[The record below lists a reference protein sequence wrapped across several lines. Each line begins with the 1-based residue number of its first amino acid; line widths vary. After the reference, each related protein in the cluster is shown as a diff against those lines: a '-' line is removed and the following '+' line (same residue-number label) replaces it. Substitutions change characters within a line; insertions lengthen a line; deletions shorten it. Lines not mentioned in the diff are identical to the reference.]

1 MAKELTH
8 RADELKQL
16 GWSQEDLYKYIELWD
31 YRQRW
36 GSINL
41 EREDRQFLRKAESL
55 LPEIS
60 KNKASVKKPLK
71 DKSYYCWI
79 RFFLNEM
86 NDFELSQNLEDGMKG
101 VWPILLEE
109 ELRIIDYYEPV
120 LGLPDTIKAKLM
132 GPIREDLIND
142 VLVNNSKSLIT
153 KEFDFQATL
162 ARAKSSGGN
171 SSWRSLR
178 DGDSERNHDYYI
190 IDKTCVFEFR
200 KIVNEKLLSFIKDNF
215 PSLAETDKSLP
226 PNDWIH

>member
-16 GWSQEDLYKYIELWD
+16 GWNQEDLYKYIELWD

-60 KNKASVKKPLK
+60 KNKVSVKKPLK
-71 DKSYYCWI
+71 EKSYYCWI
-79 RFFLNEM
+79 QFFLNEM
-86 NDFELSQNLEDGMKG
+86 NDFELNENLEDGMRG
-101 VWPILLEE
+101 VWPIFLEE
-109 ELRIIDYYEPV
+109 ELRIINYYQPV
-120 LGLPDTIKAKLM
+120 LGLPDTIKSKLI
-132 GPIREDLIND
+132 GPIREDLVKEALENYQ
-142 VLVNNSKSLIT
+142 KSTIT
-153 KEFDFQATL
+153 KEFDFKGTL
-162 ARAKSSGGN
+162 DISKASGKN

-178 DGDSERNHDYYI
+178 DGDSEKIPDYQI
-190 IDKTCVFEFR
+190 IDKTRVLEFR
-200 KIVNEKLLSFIKDNF
+200 KKVNEKLLSFIKDNF
-215 PSLAETDKSLP
+215 PSLSESDKSLP

>member
-1 MAKELTH
+1 VAKELTH

-16 GWSQEDLYKYIELWD
+16 GWSQEDLFKYIELWD

-60 KNKASVKKPLK
+60 KNRVSLKKPLNE
-71 DKSYYCWI
+71 KSYYCWI
-79 RFFLNEM
+79 QFFLNEM
-86 NDFELSQNLEDGMKG
+86 NDFELKENLEDGMRG
-101 VWPILLEE
+101 VWPIFLEE
-109 ELRIIDYYEPV
+109 ELRVIDYYEPV
-120 LGLPDTIKAKLM
+120 LGLPDTIKSKLI
-132 GPIREDLIND
+132 GPIREE
-142 VLVNNSKSLIT
+142 LVKEALDKYEKSIIT
-153 KEFDFQATL
+153 KRFDFQGAL
-162 ARAKSSGGN
+162 VNAKSTGKN

-178 DGDSERNHDYYI
+178 DGDFEENQDYQI
-190 IDKTCVFEFR
+190 IDKTNVLEFR
-200 KIVNEKLLSFIKDNF
+200 KKVNIKLLSFIKENF

>member
-16 GWSQEDLYKYIELWD
+16 GWNQEDLYKYIELWD

-60 KNKASVKKPLK
+60 KSKASVKKPLK
-71 DKSYYCWI
+71 EKSYYCWI
-79 RFFLNEM
+79 QFYLNEM
-86 NDFELSQNLEDGMKG
+86 NDFESKENLEDGMRG
-101 VWPILLEE
+101 VWPIFLEE
-109 ELRIIDYYEPV
+109 ELRVIDYYEPV
-120 LGLPDTIKAKLM
+120 LGLPDTIKAKLIA
-132 GPIREDLIND
+132 PIREDL
-142 VLVNNSKSLIT
+142 VKEALESFSKSIIS
-153 KEFDFQATL
+153 KKFDFQGTL
-162 ARAKSSGGN
+162 ANGKSNGKN
-171 SSWRSLR
+171 TSWRSIR
-178 DGDSERNHDYYI
+178 DGDFEENQDYQI
-190 IDKTCVFEFR
+190 IDKTSVLEFR
-200 KIVNEKLLSFIKDNF
+200 KKVNEKLLSFIKDNF

>member
-16 GWSQEDLYKYIELWD
+16 GWSQEDLFKYIELWD

-60 KNKASVKKPLK
+60 KNRVSLKKPLNE
-71 DKSYYCWI
+71 KSYYCWI
-79 RFFLNEM
+79 QFFLNEM
-86 NDFELSQNLEDGMKG
+86 NDFELKENLEDGMRG
-101 VWPILLEE
+101 LWPIFLEE
-109 ELRIIDYYEPV
+109 ELRVIDYYEPV
-120 LGLPDTIKAKLM
+120 LGLPDTIKSKLI
-132 GPIREDLIND
+132 GPIREE
-142 VLVNNSKSLIT
+142 LVKEALDKYEKSIIT
-153 KEFDFQATL
+153 KRFDFQGAL
-162 ARAKSSGGN
+162 VNAKSTGKN

-178 DGDSERNHDYYI
+178 DGDFEENQDYQI
-190 IDKTCVFEFR
+190 IDKINVLEFR
-200 KIVNEKLLSFIKDNF
+200 KKVNIKLLSFIRENF